1 MSLSSEI
8 RTKNQLG
15 VRTVGI
21 RACFC
26 LQNELF
32 NAQQNSNALRQYKHI
47 LRSSEPN
54 NEFLLE
60 AAEFYDRIGLDWDAN
75 NARER
80 ITQ

>member
-1 MSLSSEI
+1 LREKLI
-8 RTKNQLG
+8 DIYRKEG
-15 VRTVGI
+15 
-21 RACFC
+21 
-26 LQNELF
+26 
-32 NAQQNSNALRQYKHI
+32 QNSNALRQYKRI

-60 AAEFYDRIGLDWDAN
+60 AAEFYDRLGLSWDAK